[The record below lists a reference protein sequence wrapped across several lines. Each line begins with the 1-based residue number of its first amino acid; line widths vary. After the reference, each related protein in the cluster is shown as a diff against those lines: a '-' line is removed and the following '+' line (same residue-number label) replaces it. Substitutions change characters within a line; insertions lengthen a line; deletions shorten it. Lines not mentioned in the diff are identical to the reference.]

1 MGQQQL
7 LIIVLGV
14 LIVGMAIYG
23 ALNWM
28 DSYGQSNQRDMIIQR
43 MNVLVGEA
51 KKYAAKTAALGG
63 GDGSFLGFAP
73 PAKLTTTSDMRIFS
87 TAGDTWVLFQ
97 GFGTKIGEDGKS
109 PVQVIA
115 QYDKTTDHWSTLATI
130 N

>member
-23 ALNWM
+23 TFAMM
-28 DSYGQSNQRDMIIQR
+28 DSYNQNQQRDLIIQR

-51 KKYAAKTAALGG
+51 KRYATKPASLGG
-63 GDGSFLGFAP
+63 GDGSFDGFVP
-73 PAKLTTTSDMRIFS
+73 PAKLAITPEIRIYT
-87 TAGDTWVLFQ
+87 TAGDSWVLFQ
-97 GFGTKIGEDGKS
+97 GFGTTNGEDGKS
-109 PVQVIA
+109 PVEVVGQF
-115 QYDKTTDHWSTLATI
+115 DKTSDNWSTLATV

>member
-23 ALNWM
+23 AFNMM
-28 DSYGQSNQRDMIIQR
+28 DGYTQSHQRDLIIQR
-43 MNVLVGEA
+43 MNLLVGEA
-51 KKYAAKTAALGG
+51 KKYATKTASLGG
-63 GDGSFLGFAP
+63 GDGSFQGFVP
-73 PAKLTTTSDMRIFS
+73 PAKLLTTSEMKIYS

-97 GFGTKIGEDGKS
+97 GFGTSNGEDGKS
-109 PVQVIA
+109 PVQVVG
-115 QYDKTTDHWSTLATI
+115 QYDKTTDHWTTLATV

>member
-23 ALNWM
+23 SLNIV
-28 DSYGQSNQRDMIIQR
+28 DSYSQSHQRDLIIQR

-51 KKYAAKTAALGG
+51 KKYATKPASLGG
-63 GDGSFLGFAP
+63 GDGSFAGFTP
-73 PAKLTTTSDMRIFS
+73 PAKLAITTDMKIYA
-87 TAGDTWVLFQ
+87 TAGDNWVLFQ
-97 GFGTKIGEDGKS
+97 GFGTTTGEDGKS
-109 PVQVIA
+109 PVQVVG
-115 QYDKTTDHWSTLATI
+115 QFDKDSDNWSTMATV

>member
-23 ALNWM
+23 ALNLM
-28 DSYGQSNQRDMIIQR
+28 DTYNQSQQRDLIIQR

-63 GDGSFLGFAP
+63 GNGSFTGFAP
-73 PAKLTTTSDMRIFS
+73 PAKLTSTSEMRIFS
-87 TAGDTWVLFQ
+87 TAGDTWILFQ
-97 GFGTKIGEDGKS
+97 GFGTKIGEDGKT
-109 PVQVIA
+109 PVEVVA
-115 QYDKTTDHWSTLATI
+115 QYDETTDRWSTMATV

>member
-23 ALNWM
+23 AFAMM
-28 DSYGQSNQRDMIIQR
+28 DSYNQNQQRDLIIQR

-51 KKYAAKTAALGG
+51 KRYATKPASLGG
-63 GDGSFLGFAP
+63 GDGSFDGFAP
-73 PAKLTTTSDMRIFS
+73 PAKLAITPEMRIYA

-97 GFGTKIGEDGKS
+97 GFGTTNGEDGRS
-109 PVQVIA
+109 PVEVVGQF
-115 QYDKTTDHWSTLATI
+115 DKTTDNWSTLATV

>member
-23 ALNWM
+23 SFNLM
-28 DSYGQSNQRDMIIQR
+28 DSYTQSHQRDLIIQR
-43 MNVLVGEA
+43 MNILVGEA
-51 KKYAAKTAALGG
+51 KKYVTKTASLGG
-63 GDGSFLGFAP
+63 GDGSFLGFNP
-73 PAKLTTTSDMRIFS
+73 PAKLATTPEMRIYS

-97 GFGTKIGEDGKS
+97 GYGTTTGEDGKS
-109 PVQVIA
+109 PVQIVG
-115 QYDKTTDHWSTLATI
+115 QFDKNNDSWMTLVTV

>member
-23 ALNWM
+23 AFNLI
-28 DSYGQSNQRDMIIQR
+28 DSYSQSHQRDLIIQR
-43 MNVLVGEA
+43 MNILVGEA
-51 KKYAAKTAALGG
+51 KKYATKTASLGG
-63 GDGSFLGFAP
+63 GDGSFRGFAP
-73 PAKLTTTSDMRIFS
+73 PAKLAVTSDMRIYA

-97 GFGTKIGEDGKS
+97 GFGTTTGEDGKS
-109 PVQVIA
+109 PVEVVGQF
-115 QYDKTTDHWSTLATI
+115 DKTADSWSTLATI

>member
-23 ALNWM
+23 SFNLI
-28 DSYGQSNQRDMIIQR
+28 DSYSQSHQRDLIIQR

-51 KKYAAKTAALGG
+51 KKYATKPASLGG
-63 GDGSFLGFAP
+63 GDGSFTGFTP
-73 PAKLTTTSDMRIFS
+73 PAKLALTTDMKIYA
-87 TAGDTWVLFQ
+87 TAGDNWVLFQ
-97 GFGTKIGEDGKS
+97 GFGTTTGEDGRS
-109 PVQVIA
+109 PVQVVG
-115 QYDKTTDHWSTLATI
+115 QFDKDSDNWSTMATV

>member
-23 ALNWM
+23 TLNLM
-28 DSYGQSNQRDMIIQR
+28 DSYGQSHQRDLIVQR

-63 GDGSFLGFAP
+63 GDGSFLGFTP
-73 PAKLTTTSDMRIFS
+73 PAKLTNTPEMKIFS
-87 TAGDTWVLFQ
+87 TAGDSWVLFQ
-97 GFGTKIGEDGKS
+97 GYGTQTGEDGRS
-109 PVQVIA
+109 PVQIVA
-115 QYDKTTDHWSTLATI
+115 QYDKNTNSWSTMATV

>member
-23 ALNWM
+23 TLNLM
-28 DSYGQSNQRDMIIQR
+28 DTYSQSHQRDLIIQR
-43 MNVLVGEA
+43 MGVLVGEA

-63 GDGSFLGFAP
+63 GDGNFTGFVA
-73 PAKLTTTSDMRIFS
+73 PAKLTNTSEMKIFL

-97 GFGTKIGEDGKS
+97 GFGTATGEDGKS
-109 PVQVIA
+109 PVQVVA
-115 QYDKTTDHWSTLATI
+115 QYDETTDRWSTLATV